1 MIHRLDRP
9 CARCNARSGFS
20 LLEIVIAIAV
30 IAMIAGVVVMRS
42 RSVLDKGRSTKVIEL
57 VDMLKKACITYHS
70 DTGQLPW
77 EYSGYDAANRK
88 LSGTQTI
95 SGWQGPYLEAP
106 LASSQNP
113 YGGSLHMY
121 NTPVVNGNTGFD
133 TDGDGTNDV
142 TSSACTLWMS
152 GISQANAQAI
162 DAAIDGSLAGT
173 WSSAGKVRWDS
184 TNSYLFVLLYW

>member
-1 MIHRLDRP
+1 MLHRSGHSLTR
-9 CARCNARSGFS
+9 RARSAGFS
-20 LLEIVIAIAV
+20 LLEIVIAVAV

-57 VDMLKKACITYHS
+57 VNTLKKACITYHS

-88 LSGTQTI
+88 LSGTQTVA
-95 SGWQGPYLEAP
+95 GWQGPYLESP
-106 LASSQNP
+106 LASTQNP

-121 NTPVVNGNTGFD
+121 ATPAVNGNTGFD

-142 TSSACTLWMS
+142 TASACTLWMS
-152 GISQANAQAI
+152 GITQANAQAL

-173 WSSAGKVRWDS
+173 WSSAGKVKWDS
-184 TNSYLFVLLYW
+184 TNSYLFILLYW